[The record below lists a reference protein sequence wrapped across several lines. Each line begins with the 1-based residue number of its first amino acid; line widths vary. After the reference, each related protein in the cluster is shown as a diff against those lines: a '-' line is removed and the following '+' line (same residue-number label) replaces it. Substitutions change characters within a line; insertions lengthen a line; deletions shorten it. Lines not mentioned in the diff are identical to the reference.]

1 MRRSYYSDCKCFNCP
16 EADSAA
22 CRYLQANN
30 QVKELLLERKV
41 MRDQVAARLNITVD
55 GLTST
60 NNASPKLPTLE
71 EFRKMIVA
79 THQVS
84 ELGLDMNSNS
94 IIIRLCYD
102 IMCRQLSGMA

>member
-60 NNASPKLPTLE
+60 NNASLPCGKS
-71 EFRKMIVA
+71 FGSV
-79 THQVS
+79 
-84 ELGLDMNSNS
+84 
-94 IIIRLCYD
+94 LCARHIKCD
-102 IMCRQLSGMA
+102 CSACPERHSARQA